1 MKAAII
7 EVSKTE
13 TVAGKRQRVKVGEVG
28 IVVPTIEDVL
38 EFIGAAKITGEED
51 GLPIYSDDRANWLQ
65 DAMLSYVKAAAR
77 NKLEPGT
84 ATVRDGLKIATNWE
98 ELTAEAGRGGG
109 NGAALRMY
117 AEVKALFADWASKQG
132 KSQAAVNTLVGL
144 FNNKQA
150 LAFATADTKAKV
162 KPYYEAFAASLS
174 EEDLEKYSRPLES
187 ILETCDSVAD
197 LGL

>member
-1 MKAAII
+1 MKSSII
-7 EVSKTE
+7 EVSKTVE
-13 TVAGKRQRVKVGEVG
+13 AGPNKRQRVKVGEVA

-38 EFIGAAKITGEED
+38 EFVGAAKVTGEED
-51 GLPIYSDDRANWLQ
+51 GLPVYSDDRANWLQ
-65 DAMLSYVKAAAR
+65 SAILSYVKAAAR

-84 ATVRDGLKIATNWE
+84 ATVKDGLKIATNWE
-98 ELTAEAGRGGG
+98 ELTAEAERGG
-109 NGAALRMY
+109 NGAGLKLY

-150 LAFATADTKAKV
+150 LALATADTKAKV

-187 ILETCDSVAD
+187 ILETCDSAAELD
-197 LGL
+197 L